1 MLFQQHEPTSLIV
14 HAPAKLN
21 LFLEVLGRRADGYHE
36 LETLM
41 IAVDL
46 YDTLSFTEISTEA
59 PDGAIDFRGAFA
71 SRQPQSGIPLPQDA
85 NNLIVKT
92 VQLLKRETG
101 CRRGVQI
108 GLIKRI
114 PLASGLGGGSS
125 DAAAT
130 LIALNRLWQLDLTN
144 EELHR
149 LAAQLGSD
157 VNFFLA
163 PSGFAICRGRG
174 ELIQPL
180 SFQHHFHFVI
190 ARMHEG
196 LSTAQVFAQCKPA
209 SIAHSAMHLIDG
221 LQSGNAT
228 GAAQYLYNAL
238 QPPAEGLKSELGEL
252 KAKFNELPVLG
263 HSMSGSGAA
272 YYGWCANRKLAQA
285 AAARLRSRGVPFV
298 VTVQSRC

>member
-1 MLFQQHEPTSLIV
+1 MLFQQHEQSLLV

-46 YDTLSFTEISTEA
+46 YDTLSFTEITTEA
-59 PDGAIDFRGAFA
+59 PDDAIDFHGAFA
-71 SRQPQSGIPLPQDA
+71 FRQPESGLPLPQEAD
-85 NNLIVKT
+85 NLIVKT

-101 CRRGVQI
+101 CRRGVKI
-108 GLIKRI
+108 RLFKRI

-130 LIALNRLWQLDLTN
+130 LMALNRLWRLDLTD

-163 PSGFAICRGRG
+163 PSGFALCRGRG
-174 ELIQPL
+174 ESIQPL

-209 SIAHSAMHLIDG
+209 AIVHSAMPLIEN
-221 LQSGNAT
+221 LQRGD
-228 GAAQYLYNAL
+228 AASASQSLYNAL
-238 QPPAEGLKSELGEL
+238 QPPAEGLKSELREL